1 MKNFKKHFWNNR
13 NQLWKWLGA

>member
-13 NQLWKWLGA
+13 NKLWKWLGA